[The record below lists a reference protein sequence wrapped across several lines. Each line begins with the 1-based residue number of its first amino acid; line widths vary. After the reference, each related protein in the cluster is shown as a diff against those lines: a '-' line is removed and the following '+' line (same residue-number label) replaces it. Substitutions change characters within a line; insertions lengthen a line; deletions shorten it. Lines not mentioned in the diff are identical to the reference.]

1 MRIPSLTIAVC
12 LAFTLLVSAVPAPP
26 RELTPT
32 ERICENECLRVQEE
46 CLLNSIEMKGC
57 VDNYDFCR
65 DACEVYLTPDA
76 PDTPSPVQTSPEQ
89 HKPVNEQKP
98 PAPGLSNNRKHKDVT
113 HEMDIGQPGVVG
125 PIEDEKKTV
134 IQAPKQVDPLQ
145 RPPTPPQVDEE
156 FFDDDFE
163 EIPPP
168 LGGEDDE
175 EFNDE
180 PSDY

>member
-1 MRIPSLTIAVC
+1 M
-12 LAFTLLVSAVPAPP
+12 
-26 RELTPT
+26 
-32 ERICENECLRVQEE
+32 
-46 CLLNSIEMKGC
+46 
-57 VDNYDFCR
+57 
-65 DACEVYLTPDA
+65 
-76 PDTPSPVQTSPEQ
+76 
-89 HKPVNEQKP
+89 NEQNP

-113 HEMDIGQPGVVG
+113 HEMDIGQPLVG
-125 PIEDEKKTV
+125 PVEEEKKTV

-145 RPPTPPQVDEE
+145 RPPPQY
-156 FFDDDFE
+156 FDDDFE